1 MYGLVL
7 EGGGARGSYHIGVYK
22 ALMEEGIKIKGVV
35 GTSIGALNG
44 AMIVQGDYD
53 KCYELWN
60 QITYSMVVDVDD
72 EEIEKIIQL
81 KLAKDDLRF
90 IKEKIK
96 EFIGHK
102 GFDITP
108 LKRLLDEYIDE
119 EKIRKSGMDFGM
131 VTINLS
137 EFKPLYM
144 FVEDI
149 PKGELTQ
156 YLLASAYLPFFKAEK
171 LGGKRYLDGG
181 FYDNLPYRMLLN
193 KGYKDI
199 ILIRTHAKGI
209 TRRLYLPDT
218 NAVLI
223 SPSGDL
229 GRSIEYDRNRARA
242 NIKMGYYDGL
252 RALRG
257 LKGQRYYIVPKEN
270 KDYYFEFLLKIKD
283 EDIRRLQKILKLPQI
298 PYKRSLFEDI
308 IPKICSLLSIDKDYD
323 YEDILIYLLEKK
335 AEKCKIDRFKIYTFE
350 ELLSKVADKKI
361 TNNKEEVNPLNKLME
376 KVDILP
382 IFNREETILEVADI
396 IFGNDNCN

>member
-7 EGGGARGSYHIGVYK
+7 EGGGAKGSYHIGVYK
-22 ALMEEGIKIKGVV
+22 ALMDEGVRIRGVV

-60 QITYSMVVDVDD
+60 KITYSMVVDVEDD
-72 EEIEKIIQL
+72 EIEKIIQL
-81 KLAKDDLRF
+81 KLARDDLRF
-90 IKEKIK
+90 VKEKIK

-119 EKIRKSGMDFGM
+119 EKIRRSGMDFGM
-131 VTINLS
+131 VTVNLS

-144 FVEDI
+144 FIEDI
-149 PKGELTQ
+149 PEGELTQ

-181 FYDNLPYRMLLN
+181 FYDNLPYRMLLK

-209 TRRLYLPDT
+209 TRRLVLPNT
-218 NAVLI
+218 NSILI
-223 SPSGDL
+223 SPSGDI
-229 GRSIEYDRNRARA
+229 GKSIEYDRNRARE

-252 RALRG
+252 KAIRG
-257 LKGQRYYIVPKEN
+257 LKGQSYYVIPKEN
-270 KDYYFEFLLKIKD
+270 KDYYLDFLLNIK
-283 EDIRRLQKILKLPQI
+283 EVDIIKLQRILKLPQA
-298 PYKRSLFEDI
+298 PYRRSLFEDI

-335 AEKCKIDRFKIYTFE
+335 AEKCKIDRFKIFTFE
-350 ELLSKVADKKI
+350 ELLSEVMDKRI
-361 TNNKEEVNPLNKLME
+361 PCNKELGPFNRLIE

-382 IFNREETILEVADI
+382 IFNKDETILEVANI
-396 IFGNDNCN
+396 IFGNDNQN

>member
-22 ALMEEGIKIKGVV
+22 ALMEEGVEIKGVV

-72 EEIEKIIQL
+72 EEIEKIVQL
-81 KLAKDDLRF
+81 KLAKEDLRLL
-90 IKEKIK
+90 KERIK

-131 VTINLS
+131 VTINLTDL
-137 EFKPLYM
+137 KPLYM
-144 FVEDI
+144 FIQDI
-149 PKGELTQ
+149 PEGELTQ

-181 FYDNLPYRMLLN
+181 FYDNLPYRMLLK

-209 TRRLYLPDT
+209 TRRLYFPKT
-218 NAVLI
+218 NAIII

-229 GRSIEYDRNRARA
+229 GKSIEYDCNRARE

-252 RALRG
+252 KAIRG
-257 LKGQRYYIVPKEN
+257 LKGHRYYIIPKKN
-270 KDYYFEFLLKIKD
+270 KDYYFNFLLKIKD
-283 EDIRRLQKILKLPQI
+283 EDIGRLQKLLKLPQI

-308 IPKICSLLSIDKDYD
+308 IPRICSLLSIDKEYD

-335 AEKCKIDRFKIYTFE
+335 AEKCNIDRYKIYSFE
-350 ELLSKVADKKI
+350 ELLSLVA
-361 TNNKEEVNPLNKLME
+361 NKELAFDEEEAGPLSRLIE
-376 KVDILP
+376 KVEILP
-382 IFNREETILEVADI
+382 IFNREEVILEAANI
-396 IFGNDNCN
+396 IFGSDNCN

>member
-7 EGGGARGSYHIGVYK
+7 EGGGAKGSYHIGVYK
-22 ALMEEGIKIKGVV
+22 ALMEEGVEIKGVV

-53 KCYELWN
+53 KCYELWSK
-60 QITYSMVVDVDD
+60 ITYSMVVDVND
-72 EEIEKIIQL
+72 EEIERIIQL
-81 KLAKDDLRF
+81 KLGREDLRF

-96 EFIGHK
+96 ELIGYK

-119 EKIRKSGMDFGM
+119 EKIRNSGMDFGM

-144 FVEDI
+144 YIEDI

-209 TRRLYLPDT
+209 TRRLYLPNT
-218 NAVLI
+218 NSILI
-223 SPSGDL
+223 SPSGDI
-229 GRSIEYDRNRARA
+229 GKSIEYDSTRSRL

-252 RALRG
+252 RAIRG
-257 LKGQRYYIVPKEN
+257 LRGQRYYVIPKDN
-270 KDYYFEFLLKIKD
+270 KDYYLEFLLRIKE
-283 EDIRRLQKILKLPQI
+283 EDIRKLQKILKLPQA
-298 PYKRSLFEDI
+298 PYRRSLFEDI
-308 IPKICSLLSIDKDYD
+308 IPRICSLLSIDKDYD

-335 AEKCKIDRFKIYTFE
+335 AEKCKIERFKIYTFE
-350 ELLSKVADKKI
+350 DLLSQVIDKRI
-361 TNNKEEVNPLNKLME
+361 PCNREARSINRLIE
-376 KVDILP
+376 KVEILP
-382 IFNREETILEVADI
+382 IFNKDETILEVANV
-396 IFGNDNCN
+396 IFSSDNCT

>member
-1 MYGLVL
+1 
-7 EGGGARGSYHIGVYK
+7 
-22 ALMEEGIKIKGVV
+22 
-35 GTSIGALNG
+35 
-44 AMIVQGDYD
+44 
-53 KCYELWN
+53 
-60 QITYSMVVDVDD
+60 MVVDVDD

-81 KLAKDDLRF
+81 RLVKEDLRF

-108 LKRLLDEYIDE
+108 LKRLLDQYIDE
-119 EKIRKSGMDFGM
+119 EKIRNSGMDFGM

-137 EFKPLYM
+137 EFRPLYM
-144 FVEDI
+144 FIEDI
-149 PKGELTQ
+149 PEGQLTQ

-181 FYDNLPYRMLLN
+181 FYDNLPYKMLLN
-193 KGYKDI
+193 RGYKDI
-199 ILIRTHAKGI
+199 ILVRTYAKGI
-209 TRRLYLPDT
+209 TRRLVLPNT
-218 NAVLI
+218 NTILI
-223 SPSGDL
+223 SPSGDI
-229 GRSIEYDRNRARA
+229 GRSIDYDSNRART

-252 RALRG
+252 RAIRG
-257 LKGQRYYIVPKEN
+257 LKGQRYYVIAKED
-270 KDYYFEFLLKIKD
+270 KEYYLEFLLKIRE
-283 EDIRRLQKILKLPQI
+283 EDVRRLQKILKLPQI
-298 PYKRSLFEDI
+298 PYRRSLFEDI

-350 ELLSKVADKKI
+350 ELLSQVVDKKI
-361 TNNKEEVNPLNKLME
+361 PNDTEETSPINRLIE

-382 IFNREETILEVADI
+382 IFNREETILEVANV